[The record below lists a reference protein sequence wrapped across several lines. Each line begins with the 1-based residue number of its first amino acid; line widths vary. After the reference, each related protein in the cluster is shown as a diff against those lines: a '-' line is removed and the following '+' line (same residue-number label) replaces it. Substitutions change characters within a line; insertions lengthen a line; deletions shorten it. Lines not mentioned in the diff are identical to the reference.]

1 MRPVHID
8 QMVRVQKK
16 PPDIFQLRRRSRRV
30 GGEDGGQFEE
40 VEEDGFCDFGE
51 VVGMAARG

>member
-16 PPDIFQLRRRSRRV
+16 PSDIFQFRRCSRRV

-40 VEEDGFCDFGE
+40 VEEDRFCDFGE

>member
-1 MRPVHID
+1 MRPVHIN
-8 QMVRVQKK
+8 QVVRIQKK
-16 PPDIFQLRRRSRRV
+16 PPDIIQLWRRSRRV

-40 VEEDGFCDFGE
+40 VKEDRFRNFGE